1 MVTDMKTKTVIMIG
15 LHPAS
20 VDYEKWP
27 DLSPAILKQAFDET
41 VEKLTEAGYH
51 AEWCLTDTGE
61 NAEEQVADAIRAK
74 KPDIVLI
81 GAGLR
86 TDPDHLTLFVTIL
99 NLVRQHAPDAAL
111 AFNTS
116 PHDSV
121 EAVKRVS

>member
-1 MVTDMKTKTVIMIG
+1 MDTKTVLMIG

-20 VDYEKWP
+20 VNYEKWP
-27 DLSPAILKQAFDET
+27 ALSPAILKQAFDET
-41 VEKLTEAGYH
+41 VEKLTAAGYH

-61 NAEEQVADAIRAK
+61 FADEQVKDALKAK
-74 KPDIVLI
+74 GPNIVLI

-99 NLVRQHAPDAAL
+99 NMVRQYAPDAAL

-121 EAVKRVS
+121 DAVQRVS